1 MGGGGELFQI
11 PSKHQ
16 LVLILHAIITWISH
30 EVHAHTR
37 TKVQFPWKTT
47 SCVRRCV
54 NYFWNFIP
62 FSLMFFKI
70 SLNNFLNWDVNGMYW
85 FNLWCWFMMMAG
97 CKSVKKLRNFPHWHC
112 FQMHSFCTLNWAL
125 EPNALHLWSFLH
137 CMHSTWWDS
146 LQKMPSS
153 MFLEENWRFLP
164 LSLGKLTFHVQMRT
178 PLCMV
183 YGQCCE
189 AGDMESHL
197 NCEL

>member
-112 FQMHSFCTLNWAL
+112 FHILSFCTLNG
-125 EPNALHLWSFLH
+125 LWSQTRYICGHFCTVCIPPDEIPYKKCHHPCSLRKIEDFYH
-137 CMHSTWWDS
+137 WAWAHRLFMFKCAPPLVWSTARGLMSVTW
-146 LQKMPSS
+146 
-153 MFLEENWRFLP
+153 EV
-164 LSLGKLTFHVQMRT
+164 T
-178 PLCMV
+178 
-183 YGQCCE
+183 
-189 AGDMESHL
+189 
-197 NCEL
+197 